1 MTILIVG
8 GNGQLGRCLIDR
20 LKPSDWKYHSLGRME
35 MDITNFDQVSSVSRE
50 INPSIIINT
59 AAYTNVDQSETD
71 QDLALMVNELG
82 PYNLAK
88 ICKILNIPLIHISTD
103 YVFDGMSKQPYNTS
117 DLVNPQSI
125 YGHSKLRGEVKIKD
139 NCDSFLILRT
149 AWLFSEYGN
158 NFLKTI
164 LRLSVERDNLK
175 IVSDQIGCPTYAG
188 HLAEVIIKTIPKLLS
203 GNFKK
208 GIFHYAGDKQ
218 CSWYDFAKIILSTA
232 SKNNYLNKIPELIKV
247 TTEEYIT
254 AAKRP
259 RYSVLDSS
267 SFCELFEVLP
277 SNWREVLPSIILKT
291 KLS

>member
-8 GNGQLGRCLIDR
+8 GNGHLGRCLIDR
-20 LKPSDWKYHSLGRME
+20 LKLSDWKYHSLGRME
-35 MDITNFDQVSSVSRE
+35 MDITNFDQVSSVAGK

-71 QDLALMVNELG
+71 QELALMVNELG

-125 YGHSKLRGEVKIKD
+125 YGHSKLKGEVQIKD

-188 HLAEVIIKTIPKLLS
+188 HLAEAIIKTIPKLLS
-203 GNFKK
+203 GSFKK
-208 GIFHYAGDKQ
+208 GVFHYAGDMQ

-232 SKNNYLNKIPELIKV
+232 SKNNYLNKIPKLTKV
-247 TTEEYIT
+247 RTEEYIT

>member
-8 GNGQLGRCLIDR
+8 GNGQLGRCLDDR
-20 LKPSDWKYHSLGRME
+20 LKLSDWNYYSLGRME
-35 MDITNFDQVSSVSRE
+35 MDITNFDQVSSVVGE

-71 QDLALMVNELG
+71 QECALMVNELG

-88 ICKILNIPLIHISTD
+88 MCKILKIPLIHISTD
-103 YVFDGMSKQPYNTS
+103 YVFDGMSKQPYHTS
-117 DLVNPQSI
+117 DLVNPQSF
-125 YGHSKLRGEVKIKD
+125 YGHSKLKGEVKIKE

-164 LRLSVERDNLK
+164 LRLSLERDNLE

-203 GNFKK
+203 GDFKK
-208 GIFHYAGDKQ
+208 GLFHYAGDVP

-232 SKNNYLNKIPELIKV
+232 SKNDYLNKIPELNKV
-247 TTEEYIT
+247 TTEEYIS

-267 SFCELFEVLP
+267 SFCEFFEVLP
-277 SNWREVLPSIILKT
+277 SNWREALPSIILKT